1 MSLSSAAREAKSGS
15 VLRDEPMSRHTSWRV
30 GGPADV
36 YFRPASVPELRA
48 FLRDL
53 APEEPLTWTGLG
65 SNLLVRDGGIR
76 GVVINTLN
84 LRADIETLADGQI
97 RVGSGV
103 PCTRLARFCV
113 RANLGPAA
121 FFAGIP
127 GTLGGALA
135 MNAGAFGGETWD
147 SVVRVETIDRAG
159 NLHTRDATQYEVG
172 YRQVRGHRGEWFLAA
187 VLKFESD
194 VAEGMQAIRDLVA
207 KRRESQPIGQPSCGS
222 VFRNPPGGFA
232 AKLIEEAGLKG
243 THIGGAMVSTKHAN
257 FIVNTGHATAAD
269 IEQLIDVVR
278 AKVSEAT
285 GISLELEA
293 RLVGE
298 PLEKIRGA

>member
-1 MSLSSAAREAKSGS
+1 MGGGEPRAGVIS
-15 VLRDEPMSRHTSWRV
+15 RDEPMSRHTSWRV

-36 YFRPASVPELRA
+36 YFRPANVGELRE
-48 FLRDL
+48 FLGDL
-53 APEEPLTWTGLG
+53 KPETPITWTGLG

-84 LRADIETLADGQI
+84 LSAEIEKLDATQL

-103 PCTRLARFCV
+103 PCTRLARFCA
-113 RANLGPAA
+113 RASLGPAA

-127 GTLGGALA
+127 GTVGGALA

-147 SVVRVETIDRAG
+147 RVVRVETIDRTG
-159 NLHTRDATQYEVG
+159 NLHTRDADQYEVG
-172 YRQVRGHRGEWFLAA
+172 YRQVQGLRGEWFLAA
-187 VLKFESD
+187 VLRFDSD
-194 VAEGMQAIRDLVA
+194 VAEGMQAIQELVA

-257 FIVNTGHATAAD
+257 FIVNTGQATAAD
-269 IEQLIDVVR
+269 IEQLIDAVR
-278 AKVSEAT
+278 AKVSEKT

-298 PLEKIRGA
+298 PLEKNRGA